1 MNATQKETARIA
13 KCFGLKLA
21 ADDKVA
27 VKTLETVYSRYI
39 EARGSLP
46 SIGITNSGR
55 VNYTATDGTLAQ
67 FSSLEIARCAVSV
80 VERAVAARVRQLSA
94 DSI

>member
-13 KCFGLKLA
+13 KCFGLRLT
-21 ADDKVA
+21 ADDKAA
-27 VKTLETVYSRYI
+27 VKALETVYSRYI

-67 FSSLEIARCAVSV
+67 FSTLDIARCAVSV
-80 VERAVAARVRQLSA
+80 VERAVNARVKALA
-94 DSI
+94 GDSI